1 MTLRHETVG
10 NIEIDDKKNNVKCI
24 INLGN
29 VKKELTDY
37 VEGFI
42 IEDNKRIVSKLR
54 GTYLGY
60 LEFDCVRYWDAREV
74 NIFPLI
80 IKLSLPSDSDCRNDL
95 KLLKN
100 EMMDEAQEAKETL
113 EEIQRHDRK
122 LREEFLKKR
131 K

>member
-29 VKKELTDY
+29 VKKEPTDY

-60 LEFDCVRYWDAREV
+60 LEFDCVRYWDVREV

-80 IKLSLPSDSDCRNDL
+80 IKISLPSDSDCRNDL

-113 EEIQRHDRK
+113 EELQRHDRK